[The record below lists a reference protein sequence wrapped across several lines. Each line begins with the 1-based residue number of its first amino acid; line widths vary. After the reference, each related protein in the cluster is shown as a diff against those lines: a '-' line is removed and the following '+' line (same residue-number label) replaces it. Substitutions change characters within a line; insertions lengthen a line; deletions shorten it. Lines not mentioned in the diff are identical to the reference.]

1 MLNRF
6 KRQLA
11 GVLLI
16 FGILA
21 GTVVPAQAV
30 MLDRVLVVVNDDI
43 ITMDDLENAITDMR
57 GKLRAAG
64 EPMPGE
70 SELKKQVLE
79 QLVLEKLLYQRA
91 IETGVNIGPNML
103 DNAVEKVARQ
113 NNLSANQLM
122 NKLESEGISAD
133 QFREELRKQ
142 LLVQAVI
149 DRDIK
154 GNITVL
160 DSEVDGILRNLP
172 GGQQNRVYNIS
183 TIQFAVAENASAE
196 EMERVTSRANDIR
209 SRLIR
214 DETSF
219 ASAAKK
225 FSSADNAA
233 QGGELGWKTTDQLPD
248 LFANTLKKMNKGEI
262 SEPLKTPAGIYL
274 LKLNDLKGSQQQL
287 VEQTRARHI
296 LLKATNK
303 VDINHAKKELLDIRK
318 RVLSGEDF
326 ASIAT
331 EISQDTA
338 SAIKGGELGWL
349 SPGDTVAAFQ
359 NAMDALEPG
368 EISQPVVSQF
378 GVHLIEVEERRS
390 LDVSEQQRKNLVREQ
405 VAKRKIA
412 EKYDQ
417 YMKQLKSWA
426 YIDYRVPLEEIP
438 LPE

>member
-1 MLNRF
+1 
-6 KRQLA
+6 
-11 GVLLI
+11 
-16 FGILA
+16 
-21 GTVVPAQAV
+21 

-43 ITMDDLENAITDMR
+43 ITLDDLENAITDMR

-64 EPMPGE
+64 EAVPGT
-70 SELKKQVLE
+70 SELKQQVLE

-113 NNLSANQLM
+113 NNLSAAQLM
-122 NKLESEGISAD
+122 SKLESEGISAD

-154 GNITVL
+154 SNITVL

-172 GGQQNRVYNIS
+172 GGQQNRAYNVS
-183 TIQFAVAENASAE
+183 TIQFAVAENSSAE
-196 EMERVTSRANDIR
+196 EMERVISKANDIR

-225 FSSADNAA
+225 FSSADNAE

-303 VDINHAKKELLDIRK
+303 VDINHAKKELLDIRN
-318 RVLSGEDF
+318 RVISGEDF
-326 ASIAT
+326 VSIAT

-378 GVHLIEVEERRS
+378 GVHLIQVEERRK

-426 YIDYRVPLEEIP
+426 YIDYRVPLEEIL
-438 LPE
+438 LPEQDDR